1 MYVYRHATRHFT
13 RERSEQVT
21 HLQFKFTEHFS
32 CIIMK
37 IHCHCLHPSVIC
49 VSRIVYVT
57 FVNLQKHHDAYHAA
71 LCCACKGI
79 FDLGY
84 HLSFVF
90 PGGEVLNRVFIRK
103 DSAPRLNLL
112 PFCIPVLTE
121 KSPLS
126 PTFYSQMKR
135 FDIPSLELSVPLYCR
150 KFLVF

>member
-1 MYVYRHATRHFT
+1 MYLYRHATWHFT
-13 RERSEQVT
+13 REQSEQVT
-21 HLQFKFTEHFS
+21 HLQFEFTEHFS

-90 PGGEVLNRVFIRK
+90 PGGEVRNRVLYGK
-103 DSAPRLNLL
+103 APLRGPTFYLYI
-112 PFCIPVLTE
+112 PFLIE

-126 PTFYSQMKR
+126 HTFYWQMKP
-135 FDIPSLELSVPLYCR
+135 FYTPSLELSIPLYCR
-150 KFLVF
+150 KFIVF